1 MIDFGKGKEVPVR
14 ELIRELLDFVDDV
27 IDALDSRKEVAHI
40 HTILE
45 RGTSAD
51 DQLRV
56 WRETSDVKA
65 VVDRLIET
73 TMENVPREVILSIP
87 SRIHH

>member
-1 MIDFGKGKEVPVR
+1 MLLGEQVKPEMIQSM
-14 ELIRELLDFVDDV
+14 I
-27 IDALDSRKEVAHI
+27 
-40 HTILE
+40 E

-65 VVDRLIET
+65 VVDRLIEM
-73 TMENVPREVILSIP
+73 TMENVSREVIPLT
-87 SRIHH
+87 HHSESEPLLVT